1 MNSSEKRIELSRWAG
16 SNDGWNASL
25 PLRKDWPVDS
35 IVVDLSVVS
44 FVVPTFL
51 LRLRAFIDF
60 NLGCGRRVEVGA
72 PRNRHVANYLS
83 RMQISAGLPSEVFP
97 DLPSVRT
104 SEQGDVLVPITCLK
118 SDIDVEEMGA
128 RLYTLFQGHS
138 EEDVAVFAD
147 ALQEGFTELC
157 GNGVEH
163 GQNDLGCYLAAQRY
177 RGGNRRTVLSIG
189 DLGIGVPEH
198 MRRIYGDES
207 DRRMLRK
214 ALEEGATGTG
224 DSHRGNGIPSVIE
237 EARNAQIR
245 HALLEIH
252 SGRAV
257 LKHRLRRDGSSKTA
271 TEVASNKLGTWICLE
286 LGPLD

>member
-1 MNSSEKRIELSRWAG
+1 MSSDEKRITLSRWAG
-16 SNDGWNASL
+16 SNDGWNEPL
-25 PLRKDWPVDS
+25 PLRKDWAVES
-35 IVVDLSVVS
+35 IVVDASALS

-51 LRLRAFIDF
+51 LRLRAFVDF
-60 NLGCGRRVEVGA
+60 NLSCGRRVEIVA

-83 RMQISAGLPSEVFP
+83 RMQIAAGLSPNVFT
-97 DLPSVRT
+97 DLPSVRP
-104 SEQGDVLVPITCLK
+104 SERGDVLVPITCLK
-118 SDIDVEEMGA
+118 SDLDVEEMGA
-128 RLYTLFQGHS
+128 QLYTLFQGHS
-138 EEDVAVFAD
+138 EDDVAVFAD

-177 RGGNRRTVLSIG
+177 GGANRRTVLAMG
-189 DLGIGVPEH
+189 DLGIGVPAH
-198 MRRIYGDES
+198 MRRVYGDES

-224 DSHRGNGIPSVIE
+224 DSHRGNGIPSVLE
-237 EARNAQIR
+237 EARNARIR

-257 LKHRLRRDGSSKTA
+257 LKHRLGRGGAGKT
-271 TEVASNKLGTWICLE
+271 TTTVASNKLGTWICFE

>member
-1 MNSSEKRIELSRWAG
+1 MNERRIELSRWAG
-16 SNDGWNASL
+16 SDDGWKASL
-25 PLRKDWPVDS
+25 PLRKDWTAES
-35 IVVDLSVVS
+35 VVIDLSALT

-51 LRLRAFIDF
+51 LRLRVFVDF
-60 NLGCGRRVEVGA
+60 NLMCGRRVTVIA
-72 PRNRHVANYLS
+72 PRSRDVANYLS
-83 RMQISAGLPSEVFP
+83 RMRIAADLPDEVFP
-97 DLPSVRT
+97 DLPSVRA

-118 SDIDVEEMGA
+118 SDIDVETMGA
-128 RLYTLFQGHS
+128 QLYALFQGHS
-138 EEDVAVFAD
+138 KDDVAVFAD

-163 GQNDLGCYLAAQRY
+163 GQNELGCYLAAQRY
-177 RGGNRRTVLSIG
+177 RGGRRRTVLSIG
-189 DLGIGVPEH
+189 DLGVGVPTH

-224 DSHRGNGIPSVIE
+224 DMHRGNGIPSVIE
-237 EARNAQIR
+237 EARNARIR

-252 SGRAV
+252 SGKAI
-257 LKHRLRRDGSSKTA
+257 LKHHLRRDRSSKTT
-271 TEVASNKLGTWICLE
+271 TEAASNKLGTWVCLE

>member
-1 MNSSEKRIELSRWAG
+1 MTSSEKRITLSRWAG
-16 SNDGWNASL
+16 SNDGWNEPL
-25 PLRKDWPVDS
+25 PLRKDWALESV
-35 IVVDLSVVS
+35 VVDLSALS

-60 NLGCGRRVEVGA
+60 NLGCGRRVEVVA
-72 PRNRHVANYLS
+72 PRNRRVANYLS
-83 RMQISAGLPSEVFP
+83 RMQIAAGLPATVFP
-97 DLPSVRT
+97 DLPSVRR
-104 SEQGDVLVPITCLK
+104 SERGDVLVPITCLK
-118 SDIDVEEMGA
+118 SDIDIEEMGA

-138 EEDVAVFAD
+138 EDDVAVFAD

-177 RGGNRRTVLSIG
+177 GGAKRRTVLALG
-189 DLGIGVPEH
+189 DLGIGVPTH
-198 MRRIYGDES
+198 MRQIYGDES

-214 ALEEGATGTG
+214 ALEEGASGTG
-224 DSHRGNGIPSVIE
+224 DSHRGNGIPSVLE
-237 EARNAQIR
+237 EARNTRIR
-245 HALLEIH
+245 HALLEIR

-257 LKHRLRRDGSSKTA
+257 LKHRLRRDGSSKT
-271 TEVASNKLGTWICLE
+271 TTMVASNKLGTWVCFE